1 MFRTIAA
8 VRSGTASSLFRR
20 RTTTNTTK
28 HTTALS
34 GALATRSY
42 GSSKGVTA
50 TTTTAA
56 AADNQD
62 SGRRECPWLWSPVQ
76 LQFPAHCHRTMMSGS
91 VVTSHSQYRRRG
103 FSSSSSS
110 SSSTATN
117 QDDTS
122 DAVGIDCEEDFC
134 ADEATTTA
142 PGAGTE
148 KEDEEDNAGAAN
160 DDEDDNDTAT
170 QVQDEIAE
178 LKNQLLRSLA
188 EQENIRAIARRDVQA
203 ARDFSTKSFAKS
215 LLEVADNLERA
226 LDSVNLEEHQTE
238 ETVADPRARRSQIL
252 RPVLHSFVEG
262 IELTHTGLVKALA
275 ANGIVAYCDEPGD
288 PFDADKHQ
296 ALMEYSDPTQPA
308 GTVGTVMKKGYTLNG
323 RVLRAAEVG
332 VIKK

>member
-1 MFRTIAA
+1 MFRSTVA
-8 VRSGTASSLFRR
+8 VRSGTASALFHR
-20 RTTTNTTK
+20 RTTTSTTNNS
-28 HTTALS
+28 TALG
-34 GALATRSY
+34 GALAIRRY
-42 GSSKGVTA
+42 GASQGA
-50 TTTTAA
+50 TA

-62 SGRRECPWLWSPVQ
+62 SGRLNSPLLWSQ
-76 LQFPAHCHRTMMSGS
+76 LQLPATSGS

-110 SSSTATN
+110 SSSIDPN
-117 QDDTS
+117 KDDTS

-134 ADEATTTA
+134 ADEATTA
-142 PGAGTE
+142 ANGAGTE
-148 KEDEEDNAGAAN
+148 KEEDNAGST
-160 DDEDDNDTAT
+160 DEDDNDTET
-170 QVQDEIAE
+170 QQFQDEIKE

-226 LDSVNLEEHQTE
+226 LDSVTLDEHQIDA
-238 ETVADPRARRSQIL
+238 TVADPGARRSQIL

-296 ALMEYSDPTQPA
+296 ALMEYADPTQPA